1 MIMSV
6 IRRKEPFLL
15 FVGDIIVLYASLFL
29 ALSIRNGDF
38 PDIEIF
44 NLHLAPFSILFVV
57 SILVNFIFGLYEKHT
72 LIFKNRL
79 PVTLLNVQ
87 IINAIIGIAFF
98 YFIPF
103 YSITPKVILFI
114 YITVSLMLMSLWRMF
129 LSPKLGP
136 KRTQRALIV
145 GDTKETEELYEEV
158 NHNSRY
164 HLIFTGIL
172 RPSSDAQTTVKEISD
187 YILKNKI
194 SLVVIDTRHVKLLN
208 VVPELYNFTLSGVMF
223 FDVSKMYESIFDRV
237 PISLVGK
244 MWFVENMSAVAPKFI
259 YDSLKRS
266 FDIFISLVL
275 GIISIFL
282 YPFIMLIMKIE
293 DKDNV
298 IFTFQ
303 PRIGQNN
310 KLINII
316 KFRTMKIANDNGN
329 TVGNKVTKF
338 GSYMRKLRIDE
349 LPQLWNVIKGDLSL
363 IGPRPELPKY
373 VEKYSNEIPYY
384 SLRHS
389 IKPGLSGWA
398 QIYHQEHPHHGVD
411 IEETRNKLSY
421 DLFYIK
427 NRSLLLDLKIALRT
441 IKVLLTFVGR

>member
-1 MIMSV
+1 MSIV
-6 IRRKEPFLL
+6 RKKESFTL
-15 FVGDIIVLYASLFL
+15 FVGDIIVLFLSLFL
-29 ALSIRNGDF
+29 SLFIRNGVL
-38 PDIEIF
+38 PSSDIYA
-44 NLHLAPFSILFVV
+44 LHLVPFSILFVV
-57 SILVNFIFGLYEKHT
+57 SILINFIFGLYEKHT

-79 PVTLLNVQ
+79 PVTLINVQ
-87 IINAIIGIAFF
+87 IINALISIVFF

-103 YSITPKVILFI
+103 YSITPKIILFI
-114 YITVSLMLMSLWRMF
+114 YITLSLILMTFWRAI

-136 KRTQRALIV
+136 KKNQRALIV
-145 GDTKETEELYEEV
+145 GDTRETEELYEEV

-164 HLIFTGIL
+164 QLFFTGIL
-172 RPSSDAQTTVKEISD
+172 RPSNNAQETIKEITD
-187 YILKNKI
+187 YIINNKI
-194 SLVVIDTRHVKLLN
+194 SLVVIDTRHSKLLD
-208 VVPELYNFTLSGVMF
+208 VVPELYNLTLSGVMF

-237 PISLVGK
+237 PISLMGK
-244 MWFVENMSAVAPKFI
+244 TWFVENMSSVSPKFV
-259 YDSLKRS
+259 YDTSKRL
-266 FDIFISLVL
+266 FDITISIVL
-275 GIISIFL
+275 GLISIFI
-282 YPFIMLIMKIE
+282 YPIIILIMKIE
-293 DKDNV
+293 DSKNV

-329 TVGNKVTKF
+329 AVGNKVTRF
-338 GSYMRKLRIDE
+338 GSYMRKLRLDE
-349 LPQLWNVIKGDLSL
+349 LPQLWNVIRGDLSL

-373 VEKYSNEIPYY
+373 ADKYSTEIPYY

-421 DLFYIK
+421 DLYYIK

-441 IKVLLTFVGR
+441 IKVLVTFVGR

>member
-15 FVGDIIVLYASLFL
+15 FVGDIIVLFASLFL

-79 PVTLLNVQ
+79 PITLLNVQ

-329 TVGNKVTKF
+329 AVGNKVTKF